1 MSGMTPAVFAEQ
13 LNESPRT
20 VRKFLRHQLPD
31 LAPGKGGRWSLP
43 SGKRDINA
51 LTKQFNTWKAEQLA
65 LAAARATEAA
75 EKAAAEVEDE
85 TPDEVDETA

>member
-20 VRKFLRHQLPD
+20 VRKFLRSITPREDQ
-31 LAPGKGGRWSLP
+31 PGKGGRWSLP

-51 LTKQFNTWKAEQLA
+51 LTKQFNAWKAEQLA
-65 LAAARATEAA
+65 LAAARAEQAAAEAA
-75 EKAAAEVEDE
+75 EAV
-85 TPDEVDETA
+85 EVDETEEPAES